1 MKKIL
6 LSTIICL
13 VTILS
18 VNGQANENTNKQI
31 EQKKIDR
38 LQDQYQGCLDNG
50 KNMSGCSIMFYR
62 QMDSMLNVVYNKL
75 RLSLNPEQQTSLA
88 KEQTNWLAKR
98 DSYFKRTLGKLKKVN
113 RLRAAKGMPVNSKD
127 DMMLMY
133 EANGEFVKLRG
144 VALIKTLNN

>member
-1 MKKIL
+1 MQHNKPASKK
-6 LSTIICL
+6 
-13 VTILS
+13 
-18 VNGQANENTNKQI
+18 
-31 EQKKIDR
+31 KK
-38 LQDQYQGCLDNG
+38 
-50 KNMSGCSIMFYR
+50 
-62 QMDSMLNVVYNKL
+62 
-75 RLSLNPEQQTSLA
+75 
-88 KEQTNWLAKR
+88 TNWLAKR